1 MGRNGQG
8 SIHMTD
14 IATQSR
20 NAGRQSKFTPDKIRQ
35 IINLVERGKSREE
48 IAEMVGVTVG
58 TLQVTCS
65 KLGISL
71 RRPVFD
77 TATGLLRRY
86 QRPASAPHTATTVAV
101 DAQNAVNG
109 IQSLPVPADA
119 GVQNIAAEA
128 NPTVSSPEAKSPQ
141 QAPVVATNGVS
152 SQTEGANFAIEMRYK
167 GEVRRTELP
176 FDEDMVRK
184 LALEAEFRDMRLGE
198 LLSGLMLAVMKK
210 NLLEL
215 ALEPQTDRK
224 AALRKQ
230 SVCAPSPSED

>member
-1 MGRNGQG
+1 
-8 SIHMTD
+8 MTEV
-14 IATQSR
+14 ATQSR
-20 NAGRQSKFTPDKIRQ
+20 NARQSKFTPDKIRQ

-71 RRPVFD
+71 RRPTFD
-77 TATGLLRRY
+77 TATGLLRRD
-86 QRPASAPHTATTVAV
+86 QRPANAPHTAANSHHTVAA
-101 DAQNAVNG
+101 DRQNAVNE
-109 IQSLPVPADA
+109 IKSLPLAADTS
-119 GVQNIAAEA
+119 VHDIA
-128 NPTVSSPEAKSPQ
+128 VEAKPLSNSESKPPQ
-141 QAPVVATNGVS
+141 EIPAVTANGASKQAQAGA
-152 SQTEGANFAIEMRYK
+152 ANFAIEMRYR
-167 GEVRRTELP
+167 GEVRRTEVP

-215 ALEPQTDRK
+215 ALEPQIDRT
-224 AALRKQ
+224 AVLRKQ
-230 SVCAPSPSED
+230 GECAPSPAQD